1 MRFTIPSY
9 IIQLSMKKSWD
20 STSSYSILTRM
31 THFRVSIAFDSG
43 TLNDYTFVCENGI
56 IPCVRAL
63 NTLVELE
70 LAFEAS
76 IVSMRFFD
84 IGESQLESLSAHL
97 IFA

>member
-1 MRFTIPSY
+1 MGKPVGE
-9 IIQLSMKKSWD
+9 SMHCV
-20 STSSYSILTRM
+20 LP
-31 THFRVSIAFDSG
+31 
-43 TLNDYTFVCENGI
+43 CE
-56 IPCVRAL
+56 RHL
-63 NTLVELE
+63 NTLVKLE